1 MQTVPLLHI
10 AFYQLVALDEPEQA
24 AAWLRGLTTEL
35 IGSILVATEGINGV
49 LAGSEAAIQEFEDV
63 LRQDPRFA
71 TMPTKR
77 SHCTTAPFARM
88 KVHTKPEVVA
98 VGLPPEAAGLPPGS
112 VTLSPPAWRALI
124 AQDDVVL
131 LDNRNS
137 FEFKLGHFQNAI
149 DPGVNHFRDFPAYVQ
164 AHAAQWK
171 NEGKRVAMYCT
182 GGIRC
187 EKLGGWMQHGLG
199 LDVYQLDGG
208 VLNYFQAMPDANKDW
223 AGECFVFD
231 NRIALDTRLRET
243 ATTAEQV
250 YGDGPDANPN
260 NVWRLQRARRL
271 DESA

>member
-1 MQTVPLLHI
+1 MLCHV
-10 AFYQLVALDEPEQA
+10 AFYRLVEVRDPRALVAY
-24 AAWLRGLTTEL
+24 LRSITGALT
-35 IGSILVATEGINGV
+35 GSILVASEGINGV
-49 LAGSEAAIQEFEDV
+49 LAGSEAALHAFKDT
-63 LRQDPRFA
+63 LREDPRFA
-71 TMPTKR
+71 TMPYKFSR
-77 SHCTTAPFARM
+77 CTTAPFARM

-98 VGLPPEAAGLPPGS
+98 VGLPPQAKGLPAGG
-112 VTLSPPAWRALI
+112 VTLSPEAWRQLMAH
-124 AQDDVVL
+124 DDVVL

-137 FEFKLGHFQNAI
+137 FEFKLGHFHRAI

-171 NEGKRVAMYCT
+171 QQGKRVAMYCT

-208 VLNYFQAMPDANKDW
+208 ILNYFQAMPDAQQDW
-223 AGECFVFD
+223 SGECFVFD
-231 NRIALDTRLRET
+231 NRIALDTQLNET

-250 YGDGPDANPN
+250 YADGSAPDPR